1 MTNYKNVLL
10 TNTQA
15 AFLLDVLKTT
25 EHKEHEELVLELV
38 NDLQSIVDYYKDTST
53 KLKRLFTVKAIK
65 DNGDGTTS
73 IVDFIVDEKTRE
85 TFERGIKK
93 LEGAEFNFVCPEPE
107 IVLEFLNNH
116 AKEYYKARMKDLS
129 TQEKTDFGVVANY
142 VGVGDALKNAR
153 ELPYYVESMPTLEEL
168 AKLKC
173 PTC

>member
-1 MTNYKNVLL
+1 MNYKNVLL

-25 EHKEHEELVLELV
+25 DHQDNEELVLELV
-38 NDLQSIVDYYKDTST
+38 NDLQGVVDYFTETSK

-85 TFERGIKK
+85 TFERGLRK
-93 LEGAEFNFVCPEPE
+93 LEAAELNFVCPEPE
-107 IVLEFLNNH
+107 LVLEFLNNH
-116 AKEYYKARMKDLS
+116 AKEYYKERMKDLDS
-129 TQEKTDFGVVANY
+129 QEKTDFNVVANY
-142 VGVGDALKNAR
+142 VGVGDAIKNAR
-153 ELPYYVESMPTLEEL
+153 DLPYYVDSMPTLEEL